1 MAAVSD
7 VSAMPKLETSAK
19 STRWKLREI
28 SWATGRESCG
38 PRRGCPGKMQLKYL
52 KTILQADDGI
62 KKVTAITW

>member
-1 MAAVSD
+1 M
-7 VSAMPKLETSAK
+7 
-19 STRWKLREI
+19 
-28 SWATGRESCG
+28 GRESCG